1 MASWILA
8 WFWDNREIMD
18 SRLSTLLSKGV
29 TWALINSLTWTRD
42 TTGASAGVCDTG
54 GCDDCCDG
62 VGNWTGE
69 PPSCVITTLTRP
81 CTKGA
86 QFIFDNEDR
95 MSAYCTNELSDIS
108 AFLEGRKLHQDRS
121 SKFKEGT
128 EIYSDELGKV
138 KGIKE
143 YIIHI
148 GIQWSVW
155 NSNGSWCVEGI
166 LHIF

>member
-1 MASWILA
+1 
-8 WFWDNREIMD
+8 
-18 SRLSTLLSKGV
+18 
-29 TWALINSLTWTRD
+29 
-42 TTGASAGVCDTG
+42 
-54 GCDDCCDG
+54 
-62 VGNWTGE
+62 
-69 PPSCVITTLTRP
+69 
-81 CTKGA
+81 
-86 QFIFDNEDR
+86 

-148 GIQWSVW
+148 GIQ
-155 NSNGSWCVEGI
+155 
-166 LHIF
+166 

>member
-1 MASWILA
+1 
-8 WFWDNREIMD
+8 MD
-18 SRLSTLLSKGV
+18 SRLSTLLK
-29 TWALINSLTWTRD
+29 
-42 TTGASAGVCDTG
+42 
-54 GCDDCCDG
+54 
-62 VGNWTGE
+62 

-148 GIQWSVW
+148 GIQKRGFKGCFQNKVQDR
-155 NSNGSWCVEGI
+155 EDQE
-166 LHIF
+166 